1 MLLSLHDVKAASGSP
16 FSPSLRRLAGA
27 CLLLVPTVWACAQ
40 SGSEDVEWPYFGGD
54 RGFTRYSPADLI
66 DADNVHDLS
75 IVWRRAAVD
84 PSLLEAY
91 PEVRVSNNLRATPI
105 MVGGVMYT
113 TNGVGLAEAFDPAT
127 GETLWVQRPISPT
140 PAEVAGQSTRG
151 LDFWTDGDEERLIL
165 VKSGYLYSLDPET
178 GAPSPGFGEAGRVN
192 LVPPSSRSFGWSS
205 GPITVRDVILIGGTL
220 DGAGDGGMQWK
231 GSAPENLR
239 GYDVRTGELL
249 WTFHVVPQE
258 GQPGTET
265 WANESWKLSGDLGAW
280 CCLSADEELGYVYAP
295 FTAPTSAYYG
305 GHRPGDN
312 LYSNSLVAIDAA
324 TGERVWHFQMVHH
337 DVWEYDTVGPA
348 TLGTVTVDG
357 RTIDAVMQ
365 PSKTGFLYA
374 FDRATGEPLWP
385 IEERP
390 VPQSTIPG
398 EHTSPTQPFPTKPA
412 PFARQGVTRDDL
424 IDFPALRARAL
435 AVADSF
441 VLGPMFTPPSLVDA
455 NGIGGTLALP
465 GSWGAGNW
473 NTGAFDPE
481 TRTYF
486 AFAHEI
492 PRVYRIV
499 LATDSSSEME
509 YWSPNRDAPYL
520 DGIPLTKP
528 PWGRI
533 TAIDMNTGEH
543 RWVAANGDA
552 LRDAPALAGLELPPL
567 GIASRPAALVTATL
581 LFLGEG
587 AQDAFGGVQS
597 NMWGRAFRAYDKA
610 TGEVVWETELPAG
623 TTGAPMTYV
632 HDGRQYIVVAIGGED
647 ANPEWVA
654 LGLP

>member
-1 MLLSLHDVKAASGSP
+1 
-16 FSPSLRRLAGA
+16 
-27 CLLLVPTVWACAQ
+27 
-40 SGSEDVEWPYFGGD
+40 
-54 RGFTRYSPADLI
+54 
-66 DADNVHDLS
+66 
-75 IVWRRAAVD
+75 
-84 PSLLEAY
+84 
-91 PEVRVSNNLRATPI
+91 
-105 MVGGVMYT
+105 
-113 TNGVGLAEAFDPAT
+113 
-127 GETLWVQRPISPT
+127 
-140 PAEVAGQSTRG
+140 
-151 LDFWTDGDEERLIL
+151 
-165 VKSGYLYSLDPET
+165 
-178 GAPSPGFGEAGRVN
+178 
-192 LVPPSSRSFGWSS
+192 
-205 GPITVRDVILIGGTL
+205 
-220 DGAGDGGMQWK
+220 
-231 GSAPENLR
+231 
-239 GYDVRTGELL
+239 
-249 WTFHVVPQE
+249 
-258 GQPGTET
+258 
-265 WANESWKLSGDLGAW
+265 
-280 CCLSADEELGYVYAP
+280 
-295 FTAPTSAYYG
+295 
-305 GHRPGDN
+305 
-312 LYSNSLVAIDAA
+312 
-324 TGERVWHFQMVHH
+324 MVHH
-337 DVWEYDTVGPA
+337 DLWEYDTVGPA

-398 EHTSPTQPFPTKPA
+398 EHTSPTQPFPSKPA

-424 IDFPALRARAL
+424 IDFPGLRARAL
-435 AVADSF
+435 AAADSF
-441 VLGPMFTPPSLVDA
+441 VLGPMFTPPSLVDVS
-455 NGIGGTLALP
+455 GMGGTLALP

-481 TRTYF
+481 TGTYF

-499 LATDSSSEME
+499 PATDPSSEMR

-552 LRDAPALAGLELPPL
+552 LRDDPALAGLDLPPL

-581 LFLGEG
+581 LFIGEG
-587 AQDAFGGVQS
+587 AQEAFGGVQP

-610 TGEVVWETELPAG
+610 TGEAVWETELPAG

-632 HDGRQYIVVAIGGED
+632 HNGRQYIVVAIGGED